1 MQLILTDRPFNT
13 RRLAR
18 DGHFAYDLLSA
29 ADARNFAELARVL
42 LRPGG
47 HVLIFCSWE
56 QAPMWVSQLRAV
68 EDVGDDGRRLAA
80 FLVDSHPLLAI
91 RAVHT
96 QNRGVRT
103 NTALANEADL
113 VVGSTRAGADAAAA
127 HVMVNHQ
134 TFNAVPSRFRAFD
147 NVIDNVRDVPA
158 CEIVPAA
165 DGSGRY
171 MRPEQ
176 KVAALLVELIQ
187 RFSQPGDIVVDP
199 FAGTCSTAA
208 AALSAP
214 CGQHRRVIV
223 SDADPEVITAG
234 LERLRRIFRD
244 QVVLGAFV
252 RHLGEAHSQIC
263 AAAQELQAIGNADG
277 ACGAAH
283 GGGVACAARGPSPT
297 VGRATTSTTTTTA
310 TSSARLSAP
319 PAEGLPV
326 HSARPRDLLLFLANR
341 LGQAADETCTALG
354 TTAHPRA
361 PQSGRDVAASVA
373 QLGGVALDRW
383 PLPLRCALATEDT
396 QELRD
401 HSAAA
406 SGVFFAHSQVAGGNA
421 GLGVFGARPLA
432 SGTLVGP
439 FFGALMYQNF
449 GRVSSR
455 SARYAQDVLG
465 GHAPS
470 IAEFRERALK
480 LMDVRVEASESSRVS
495 TSTTSGRSHPRGY
508 DVWVSPAPYC
518 VAGFVNDPRAASP
531 TDRTVMD
538 AVPAAERPRS
548 NVRLQVRVECGV
560 VDPDLLVDP
569 RFCCLYTTTDVPVGQ
584 EQLLNYGKQYTFYR
598 ADACGGA
605 HLAASVRRVGGPASI
620 SGSTTPHTFAPS
632 AA

>member
-1 MQLILTDRPFNT
+1 
-13 RRLAR
+13 
-18 DGHFAYDLLSA
+18 
-29 ADARNFAELARVL
+29 
-42 LRPGG
+42 
-47 HVLIFCSWE
+47 
-56 QAPMWVSQLRAV
+56 
-68 EDVGDDGRRLAA
+68 
-80 FLVDSHPLLAI
+80 
-91 RAVHT
+91 
-96 QNRGVRT
+96 
-103 NTALANEADL
+103 
-113 VVGSTRAGADAAAA
+113 
-127 HVMVNHQ
+127 
-134 TFNAVPSRFRAFD
+134 
-147 NVIDNVRDVPA
+147 
-158 CEIVPAA
+158 
-165 DGSGRY
+165 
-171 MRPEQ
+171 
-176 KVAALLVELIQ
+176 
-187 RFSQPGDIVVDP
+187 
-199 FAGTCSTAA
+199 
-208 AALSAP
+208 
-214 CGQHRRVIV
+214 
-223 SDADPEVITAG
+223 
-234 LERLRRIFRD
+234 
-244 QVVLGAFV
+244 
-252 RHLGEAHSQIC
+252 
-263 AAAQELQAIGNADG
+263 
-277 ACGAAH
+277 
-283 GGGVACAARGPSPT
+283 
-297 VGRATTSTTTTTA
+297 
-310 TSSARLSAP
+310 
-319 PAEGLPV
+319 
-326 HSARPRDLLLFLANR
+326 
-341 LGQAADETCTALG
+341 
-354 TTAHPRA
+354 
-361 PQSGRDVAASVA
+361 
-373 QLGGVALDRW
+373 VALDRW